1 MFLWRRKRA
10 GLELGS
16 GSGHCALA
24 HFTAPGH
31 REDPL
36 SKALCATSPTLGP
49 VCCPLHFGRSH
60 APHPRPTGHRT
71 PRSTGSEVSGKL
83 PAGSPWHAPY
93 PGGKPA
99 AADDPEI
106 VPAPSLELHGAHW
119 PLQGRA
125 RRPRPPSA
133 AHTGL
138 RSGQGPSVGP
148 ESPSPGRACARAPL
162 PAIMAASASERSRR
176 ARSGGRLGARAA
188 GAGRAGAR
196 ACRPPPARGPQ
207 GAKQRA
213 PGSPQ
218 HGAPSRRGQAGG
230 AARGRAGGERPGR
243 RARGGA
249 HAGLRGEAQGPG
261 GESAARAARPARA
274 RQPQEEGA
282 RRRGRRGGAAPCPRP
297 LRAQPGAPRGLVGI
311 PGTAGALT
319 SPQSRGARA
328 RGHGRRPRAVSQG
341 CGARRGLASP
351 TLRPLL
357 SRSPYPPPPPRSGGE
372 GVGRETRSL
381 GQVPTPRQ
389 KT

>member
-1 MFLWRRKRA
+1 MGKPLRCPCGVGRKSCCGLLGIVTRVWTLEPGQLRPQGWTRERTAWPGGSSVVVWLREPSCGLELLLATLASWAGGRRKLFLWRRKRA

-106 VPAPSLELHGAHW
+106 VPAPSLELRGAHW

-162 PAIMAASASERSRR
+162 PAIMAASASERSR
-176 ARSGGRLGARAA
+176 
-188 GAGRAGAR
+188 
-196 ACRPPPARGPQ
+196 
-207 GAKQRA
+207 
-213 PGSPQ
+213 
-218 HGAPSRRGQAGG
+218 
-230 AARGRAGGERPGR
+230 
-243 RARGGA
+243 
-249 HAGLRGEAQGPG
+249 
-261 GESAARAARPARA
+261 
-274 RQPQEEGA
+274 
-282 RRRGRRGGAAPCPRP
+282 
-297 LRAQPGAPRGLVGI
+297 
-311 PGTAGALT
+311 
-319 SPQSRGARA
+319 
-328 RGHGRRPRAVSQG
+328 
-341 CGARRGLASP
+341 
-351 TLRPLL
+351 
-357 SRSPYPPPPPRSGGE
+357 
-372 GVGRETRSL
+372 
-381 GQVPTPRQ
+381 
-389 KT
+389 